1 MVKLRLRTKF
11 LLSLLLVSS
20 SVTGVTLWM
29 VGRTVRIQLRKEIAE
44 SLRNSVTVFRDFQ
57 RQREIGLAGSAEL
70 LASLPSLKALMTSR
84 DAATIQD
91 ASADIWRLAPSDVFV
106 LADSTGRVMAIHTT
120 LPGMTRTVAQDLM
133 KRSLEIDQPSF
144 WWYGS
149 EHLYQVFLQP
159 IYFGR
164 PQDGSVLGL
173 LGVGHEISDSLASE
187 VSRVASSQVAFFY
200 GSKLIASTV
209 HSRQEVELAQAG
221 ANASDPEVSD
231 PPEVRLGDETFL
243 ATAVQLAPN
252 VAPVVRLTVLK
263 SYDRAS
269 VFLDRLN
276 RSLVGLG

>member
-1 MVKLRLRTKF
+1 MIKLQLRTKF
-11 LLSLLLVSS
+11 LLSLLVVSS
-20 SVTGVTLWM
+20 TVTLATLWM
-29 VGRTVRIQLRKEIAE
+29 VGRSVRVQRQIADD
-44 SLRNSVTVFRDFQ
+44 LHNSVVVFQDFQ
-57 RQREIGLAGSAEL
+57 RQREISLATSAEL

-106 LADSTGRVMAIHTT
+106 LADSIGRVMAIHTT

-200 GSKLIASTV
+200 GNKLIASTV
-209 HSRQEVELAQAG
+209 HSGQQVELAHAG
-221 ANASDPEVSD
+221 RNVPDLQISDPTEI
-231 PPEVRLGDETFL
+231 RLGGE
-243 ATAVQLAPN
+243 
-252 VAPVVRLTVLK
+252 
-263 SYDRAS
+263 
-269 VFLDRLN
+269 
-276 RSLVGLG
+276 